1 MVTVD
6 FPETSYFMEPMLY
19 NQIHKNI
26 KPALNKNDEDYVM
39 VIDGNE
45 GVGKSTL
52 AFQIARAVDS
62 DFCLDRIVFS
72 PETFRDAVM
81 NAKKGQAIVFDEA
94 ITGFSSRGAMSRINK
109 MLTALMM
116 QMRQKNLFVIIVI
129 PTFFLLDK
137 YVALWRAKV
146 LIHCF
151 KSKGKRG
158 FFRVYNSK
166 KKKWLYLSGK
176 KLYEY
181 NKVRTRLRG
190 RFYGKFALGVE
201 IDLVYRKKKEDFLN
215 STTDRDNES
224 NLGRLEKRYRKG
236 MIILINT
243 LISKFKLTQQG
254 VCDILNKYNYKL
266 ERSSLSLML
275 DREGLKDNVDC

>member
-1 MVTVD
+1 MVIIN
-6 FPETSYFMEPMLY
+6 FPETSYFVEPMLHR
-19 NQIHKNI
+19 QIHKNI
-26 KPALNKNDEDYVM
+26 KPALNKNDEDYVA
-39 VIDGNE
+39 VVDGNE

-72 PETFRDAVM
+72 PDTFREVVM

-201 IDLVYRKKKEDFLN
+201 LDLVYRKKKEDFLN
-215 STTDRDNES
+215 STTDKDNEE
-224 NLGRLEKRYRKG
+224 NLGRLEKRYRRG
-236 MIILINT
+236 MIILVN
-243 LISKFKLTQQG
+243 LLMNKQKYTQQQICEELTTKG
-254 VCDILNKYNYKL
+254 YKL
-266 ERSSLSLML
+266 ERSSLSQML
-275 DREGLKDNVDC
+275 VRGGFNGNV